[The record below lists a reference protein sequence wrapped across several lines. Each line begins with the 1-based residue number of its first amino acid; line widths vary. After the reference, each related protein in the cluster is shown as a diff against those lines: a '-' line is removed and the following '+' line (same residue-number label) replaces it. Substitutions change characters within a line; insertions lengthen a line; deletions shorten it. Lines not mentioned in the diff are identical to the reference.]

1 MIKKKHCELSR
12 VMLGTKMTTAGDAD
26 GSPYSQESHEV
37 FNLPPHKIKAVMY
50 ISNNINIIWH

>member
-26 GSPYSQESHEV
+26 GRSYSQEIYEV
-37 FNLPPHKIKAVMY
+37 FNLPPHKIKTVIY
-50 ISNNINIIWH
+50 ILINTHIIWL